1 MEFKISSDTIGLITE
16 ALSKAQGSIENALKD
31 SANPFFKSKYADL
44 SSVMAV
50 TKAPLSENKL
60 SFSSSVIQSGGANFL
75 VCTLSHIS
83 GEWFRSYMPLLIAKN
98 DMQAL
103 GAAISY
109 SRRFSLA
116 SLCHVG
122 VEENDGEGTID
133 RSTGEV
139 KPSRHQDIQV
149 PHIPLNDKQKE
160 EIFCLVR
167 AIDDQEWIAATKAKA
182 KVSDFGDISAER
194 FSGLIKALTAKAI
207 E

>member
-31 SANPFFKSKYADL
+31 SANPFFKSKFSDL

-50 TKAPLSENKL
+50 TKKPLSDNGL
-60 SFSSSVIQSGGANFL
+60 AFSSSVLQSSGIYFL
-75 VCTLSHIS
+75 ICTLSHSS
-83 GEWFRSYMPLLIAKN
+83 GEWLRSYMPLLSAKN
-98 DMQAL
+98 DMQSL
-103 GAAISY
+103 GASITYA
-109 SRRFSLA
+109 RRFGLC

-122 VEENDGEGTID
+122 TVDDDGESIVD
-133 RSTGEV
+133 RSSGEV

-149 PHIPLNDKQKE
+149 PHIPLNEKQKE

-194 FSGLIKALTAKAI
+194 FSGLIKALTAKVS

>member
-1 MEFKISSDTIGLITE
+1 MKFEISSDTIGLITE

-50 TKAPLSENKL
+50 TKTPLSENKL
-60 SFSSSVIQSGGANFL
+60 SFSSSVVQIDKVNFL
-75 VCTLSHIS
+75 ICTLSHVS
-83 GEWFRSYMPLLIAKN
+83 GEWFRSYMPLIISKN

-109 SRRFSLA
+109 GRRFCLSA
-116 SLCHVG
+116 LCHVG
-122 VEENDGEGTID
+122 VEENDAEGTID

-139 KPSRHQDIQV
+139 KPSRHHDIQV
-149 PHIPLNDKQKE
+149 PHLPLSDKQKA
-160 EIFCLVR
+160 EIECLVQ
-167 AIDDQEWIAATKAKA
+167 AIDDKDWIDATKAKA
-182 KVSDFGDISAER
+182 KVNDFADISAER
-194 FSGLIKALTAKAI
+194 FSGLIKALSAKVS